1 MQKIISKITLNSVAF
16 LITFCAIVF
25 GVFTYIKFLSSDY
38 LLSDIKTVYVLMVI
52 ELLLL
57 ISLAFIFL
65 YKISF
70 ILREKKKKRA
80 GAKLQSR
87 LIKIF
92 TAILTIPFLVICISY
107 VFSSYLGMQTWF
119 SDRVK
124 QAVNESVYVSEAYLI
139 EHKSIIKTDVL
150 NLENMIN
157 EISMQTYNDKSN
169 FSGIL
174 RKYANSM
181 GLSEII
187 VFDGSNRVIAETEML
202 PSLEFDV
209 FKNIEEMNLARNGEI
224 VIMHKDNEESISSLK
239 KLDGLIDSFVLV
251 SKFVDTNILQH
262 VEISK
267 KGAENYFHL
276 EKNMSKIQ
284 FTFILVFAMLSLVLL
299 FLSIMLSFVFT
310 DRITSPIIDL
320 IKASRKV
327 GEGNFNI
334 NICESKNSGEINDL
348 IKAFNLMT
356 KKLEE
361 QQQDLIKANQ
371 DLDERKQFIESVLS
385 GVPSGVMGISN
396 DLIIN
401 LANPEAEHILD
412 IKKKSLINKN
422 IDSIFPNVR
431 KMIENNVS
439 SKQIE
444 ISFDNQPH
452 KILSINI
459 TKQEKQGFVI
469 SFRDIT
475 SLIYAQK
482 QAAWGDVAKRI
493 AHEIKNPLTPISIS
507 TERIKRKFKD
517 EVKDKEVFN
526 TCTDTILRQVK
537 TIRQMIN
544 EFSSFSR
551 MPEPVF
557 KENNLSLLVKNAT
570 LAFKTDDISISFRG
584 FSKDVMCYCDEMQ
597 IIQAIS
603 NIVKNSIEAMH
614 EVVDKKLVVSIN
626 KSEDNIKITIE
637 DNGSGIDMDK
647 DIIEPYVTTKD
658 KGTGLGLAIVK
669 KIMEDHLGTIS
680 FYNKRSRGAKVTLC
694 FKCRRIN
701 NV

>member
-70 ILREKKKKRA
+70 ILREKRKKRA

-169 FSGIL
+169 FSDIL

-361 QQQDLIKANQ
+361 QQQELIKANQ

-537 TIRQMIN
+537 TIGQMIN

-603 NIVKNSIEAMH
+603 NI
-614 EVVDKKLVVSIN
+614 
-626 KSEDNIKITIE
+626 
-637 DNGSGIDMDK
+637 
-647 DIIEPYVTTKD
+647 
-658 KGTGLGLAIVK
+658 
-669 KIMEDHLGTIS
+669 
-680 FYNKRSRGAKVTLC
+680 
-694 FKCRRIN
+694 
-701 NV
+701 

>member
-1 MQKIISKITLNSVAF
+1 
-16 LITFCAIVF
+16 
-25 GVFTYIKFLSSDY
+25 
-38 LLSDIKTVYVLMVI
+38 
-52 ELLLL
+52 
-57 ISLAFIFL
+57 
-65 YKISF
+65 
-70 ILREKKKKRA
+70 
-80 GAKLQSR
+80 
-87 LIKIF
+87 
-92 TAILTIPFLVICISY
+92 
-107 VFSSYLGMQTWF
+107 
-119 SDRVK
+119 
-124 QAVNESVYVSEAYLI
+124 
-139 EHKSIIKTDVL
+139 
-150 NLENMIN
+150 
-157 EISMQTYNDKSN
+157 
-169 FSGIL
+169 
-174 RKYANSM
+174 
-181 GLSEII
+181 
-187 VFDGSNRVIAETEML
+187 
-202 PSLEFDV
+202 
-209 FKNIEEMNLARNGEI
+209 
-224 VIMHKDNEESISSLK
+224 
-239 KLDGLIDSFVLV
+239 
-251 SKFVDTNILQH
+251 
-262 VEISK
+262 
-267 KGAENYFHL
+267 
-276 EKNMSKIQ
+276 
-284 FTFILVFAMLSLVLL
+284 
-299 FLSIMLSFVFT
+299 MLSFVFT

-361 QQQDLIKANQ
+361 QQQELIKANQ

-537 TIRQMIN
+537 TIGQMIN

-680 FYNKRSRGAKVTLC
+680 FYNKRSRGVKVTLC